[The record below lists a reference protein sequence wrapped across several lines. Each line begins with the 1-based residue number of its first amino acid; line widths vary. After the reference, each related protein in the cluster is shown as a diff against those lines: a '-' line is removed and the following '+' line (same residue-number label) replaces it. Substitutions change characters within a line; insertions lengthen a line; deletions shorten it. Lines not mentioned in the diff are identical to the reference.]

1 MISEFCDWLAATPL
15 SQEFQDASWFVP
27 LVQTVHIMSIAVVMT
42 SVGMIDFKLLGIGG
56 RTQSLDG
63 MVSSLMP
70 WIWTALVILLITGTL
85 LTITE
90 PSREL
95 MNAAFRIKMVMV
107 VCAASMLLI
116 VQRPLRRDAHYWE
129 TSTHRRRAARA
140 IGAACL
146 LLIVSIVVAGRWI
159 AYI

>member
-1 MISEFCDWLAATPL
+1 MISAFCDWLAATPL
-15 SQEFQDASWFVP
+15 SQAFQDASWFVP

-63 MVSSLMP
+63 MVSSFMP
-70 WIWTALVILLITGTL
+70 WVWTALVILLITGTL

-107 VCAASMLLI
+107 ACAASMLLI
-116 VQRPLRRDAHYWE
+116 VQRPLRREAHYWE
-129 TSTHRRRAARA
+129 MSTRRRRAARA
-140 IGAACL
+140 VGAACL

>member
-1 MISEFCDWLAATPL
+1 VVSEFSDWLAATRL
-15 SQEFQDASWFVP
+15 SQTFQDAAWFVP

-42 SVGMIDFKLLGIGG
+42 SIGMIDFKLLGIGG
-56 RTQSLDG
+56 RTQSLDA
-63 MVSSLMP
+63 MVSSFMP
-70 WIWTALVILLITGTL
+70 WIWTALLILLITGSL

-107 VCAASMLLI
+107 ACAALLLLI
-116 VQRPLRRDAHYWE
+116 VQRQLRRDARYWE
-129 TSTHRRRAARA
+129 MSLRRRRAARA
-140 IGAACL
+140 IGATCL
-146 LLIVSIVVAGRWI
+146 LLAVSIVVAGRWI

>member
-1 MISEFCDWLAATPL
+1 VISEFCDWLAATL
-15 SQEFQDASWFVP
+15 VSQTFQDASWFVP
-27 LVQTVHIMSIAVVMT
+27 LVQTVHIMSIAVVVT
-42 SVGMIDFKLLGIGG
+42 SVGIIDFKLLGISG
-56 RTQSLDG
+56 RTQSLDA
-63 MVSSLMP
+63 MVSSFMP
-70 WIWTALVILLITGTL
+70 WVWTALAILLITGTL

-95 MNAAFRIKMVMV
+95 MNVALRIKMVMV
-107 VCAASMLLI
+107 ACAATALVI
-116 VQRPLRRDAHYWE
+116 VQRQLRRDARYWE
-129 TSTHRRRAARA
+129 MSASRRRAARA